1 MDINPRH
8 RANVMTFE
16 PLKKTLYVCNESGV
30 KPTYCIIKSKLC
42 EIAISKF
49 SFLEID
55 TNGQIRLY
63 IILKL
68 LIINI

>member
-30 KPTYCIIKSKLC
+30 KPTYCIIKSKLY
-42 EIAISKF
+42 EIAIK
-49 SFLEID
+49 
-55 TNGQIRLY
+55 QIRLH